1 MSKPGILMSNGDSFE
16 GTKEN
21 KEVVEVS
28 QIRENEKT
36 IIKYFRKVRKYN
48 TG

>member
-16 GTKEN
+16 GTKE